1 MKDSSNVSGFQ
12 ILLKITGTI
21 AAFLLIMVGLVLF
34 GYGGYEGV
42 MSVKTIL
49 FDIRSEEKIISSVLK
64 KVDIIFLGL
73 VIQILG
79 IGIYEL
85 FVAPLENLPKW
96 LIFKDFDQLKL
107 LLIKASITVVGISF
121 TGRAVTWTGGESIAY
136 YGLGI
141 AAIIAALTYF
151 IQVKSE
157 SKKA

>member
-1 MKDSSNVSGFQ
+1 MSGFQ
-12 ILLKITGTI
+12 VLLKVTGVI
-21 AAFLLIMVGLVLF
+21 AAILLIMVGLVLF

-85 FVAPLENLPKW
+85 FVSPLENLPKW

-121 TGRAVTWTGGESIAY
+121 TGRAVTWTGEENIAY

-157 SKKA
+157 SKKS